1 MNIESHKRNL
11 KESLESLKECVERG
25 IEDRQRSIGFHT
37 SAAMCDMLEMLLH
50 KKSLIDPGASI
61 KHDWFSST
69 RTTQEKLNFD
79 FPNKKEILEIMVR
92 IENKRNILCY
102 GKRQSEK
109 VIRSVIDDFN
119 FFMLKIKE
127 AGLDEL

>member
-1 MNIESHKRNL
+1 MEAHKRNL
-11 KESLESLKECVERG
+11 DESFEVIKECVEKG
-25 IEDRQRSIGFHT
+25 FEKRQRSLGFHT

-61 KHDWFSST
+61 KHEHFSSS
-69 RTTQEKLNFD
+69 RISDEKFPFD

-92 IENKRNILCY
+92 IKNKRNVLCY
-102 GKRQSEK
+102 GKQQPEN
-109 VIRSVIDDFN
+109 IIQSVIDDFN
-119 FFMLKIKE
+119 LLKSKIKG